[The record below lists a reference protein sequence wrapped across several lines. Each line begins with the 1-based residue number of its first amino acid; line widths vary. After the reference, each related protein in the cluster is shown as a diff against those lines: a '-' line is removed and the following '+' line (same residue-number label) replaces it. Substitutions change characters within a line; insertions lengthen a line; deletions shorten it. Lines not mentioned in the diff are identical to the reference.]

1 MYESEHA
8 VKIMQ
13 LGRQLQAE
21 MARTYDPKIQVI
33 CQICQEIENSACAI
47 YEWARGVENR
57 QGESKVG

>member
-13 LGRQLQAE
+13 LGRKLQAE
-21 MARTYDPKIQVI
+21 MARTYQPNIQAIVE
-33 CQICQEIENSACAI
+33 ICQEIENSACAV

-57 QGESKVG
+57 QAESKVR